1 MRRVDREITD
11 RKIIEE
17 TIMKAKVCRIGLVD
31 GDEAYIVP
39 MNFGYGDGCLW
50 FHSALVGRKVELVK
64 RNGKASFEI
73 DIDEGLF
80 MDRSA
85 DKCTNLYTSVMGNGR
100 ITIAEGEEKMKG
112 IRLLMEHYSPDQ
124 YKMTDRCA
132 PMVHIFKL
140 EIGSMSC
147 KRNGR

>member
-11 RKIIEE
+11 RNVIDELIA
-17 TIMKAKVCRIGLVD
+17 KASICRIGLVD

-50 FHSALVGRKVELVK
+50 FHSALEGRKVDLVK
-64 RNGKASFEI
+64 KNGKASFEM
-73 DIDEGLF
+73 DIDDGLV
-80 MDRSA
+80 MDKVA
-85 DKCTNLYTSVMGNGR
+85 DKCTNRYSCVMGTGP
-100 ITIAEGEEKMKG
+100 ISIAEGEEKMKG
-112 IRLLMEHYSPDQ
+112 IELLMEHYSSEPF
-124 YKMTDRCA
+124 KMTDKCA

-140 EIGSMSC
+140 EIRSLSC